1 MSSLLNKL
9 ESGQASNQSF
19 NGQTPTTP
27 DFQQSTLH
35 NEYSINGTPPQFN
48 GSLPP
53 PSLLDINGVVPS
65 TALNDPSYGSMN
77 DTFKN
82 GSYQNNLPQ

>member
-35 NEYSINGTPPQFN
+35 NEYSINGDPLNN
-48 GSLPP
+48 GRFIPA
-53 PSLLDINGVVPS
+53 PSQLDINGVVPR

>member
-9 ESGQASNQSF
+9 ESGRASTTSL
-19 NGQTPTTP
+19 NGQTPATP
-27 DFQQSTLH
+27 DLQQSTLH
-35 NEYSINGTPPQFN
+35 NEYSINGNPRNN
-48 GSLPP
+48 GKFIPS

-65 TALNDPSYGSMN
+65 AALNDPRYGSMN

-82 GSYQNNLPQ
+82 GSYQNNLPN